1 MIQVV
6 FVILVF
12 FIHSEFAYAT
22 ECTMRPTPIDAK
34 RIARNPNVKSY
45 TIAESR
51 LVLNALL
58 KNGNAV
64 RIIHEGCAH
73 SGSKAAVWL
82 DSSTSLT
89 DIREWL
95 DEVIKLARI
104 AFEPNVVREIEALIK
119 NGNYSKDEVSEE
131 RLSISATPAEYIYYS
146 MVVSRAEQGYV
157 LLISYIEG

>member
-73 SGSKAAVWL
+73 SGSKAALWL
-82 DSSTSLT
+82 DSSKS
-89 DIREWL
+89 
-95 DEVIKLARI
+95 
-104 AFEPNVVREIEALIK
+104 
-119 NGNYSKDEVSEE
+119 
-131 RLSISATPAEYIYYS
+131 
-146 MVVSRAEQGYV
+146 
-157 LLISYIEG
+157 